1 MKADRVVRNYAGRL
15 DLSKGIFSL
24 GGEYVAKSRSVYWDD
39 AYNIRYGKGRN
50 VLLYAGI
57 DAPGIGF
64 SATFRAFENGDLR
77 VDDCLNDESVSLNYV
92 PALTMQHKYALLTLF
107 PHEIKMAGET
117 GGQFSL
123 FGELPMGGKTG
134 NPLSFA
140 VNGSMYR
147 SLTVKK
153 DDEST
158 YLFRQKG
165 KLLYGEIGL
174 ELERKWSKSFKSTL
188 LFFHQRK
195 LEFSKYGFGNMRM
208 DSEVLVADLLYKI
221 TPKTSLRM
229 ELQHV
234 WSDSK
239 DNQRWA
245 MGLLELG
252 LAPAWMVYVSDMCNY
267 ESYGDS
273 LHYYRVGGS
282 YSWRSLRASVD
293 YGRNREGIQCAGGV
307 CRYFPEHTGVTVMLS
322 VAI

>member
-1 MKADRVVRNYAGRL
+1 
-15 DLSKGIFSL
+15 
-24 GGEYVAKSRSVYWDD
+24 
-39 AYNIRYGKGRN
+39 
-50 VLLYAGI
+50 
-57 DAPGIGF
+57 
-64 SATFRAFENGDLR
+64 
-77 VDDCLNDESVSLNYV
+77 
-92 PALTMQHKYALLTLF
+92 
-107 PHEIKMAGET
+107 
-117 GGQFSL
+117 
-123 FGELPMGGKTG
+123 
-134 NPLSFA
+134 
-140 VNGSMYR
+140 
-147 SLTVKK
+147 
-153 DDEST
+153 
-158 YLFRQKG
+158 
-165 KLLYGEIGL
+165 
-174 ELERKWSKSFKSTL
+174 
-188 LFFHQRK
+188 
-195 LEFSKYGFGNMRM
+195 MRM
-208 DSEVLVADLLYKI
+208 DSEGLVADLLYKI